1 MKTLLVLN
9 PTVAAALTVA
19 ASLLL
24 AAAPAVR
31 AADVVGQPAAAFTLP
46 ARGGGAPVTLAA
58 LRGQVVMV
66 NFWASWCGPCREE
79 FPLLDQMYA
88 KYRPMGFTLLG
99 VNVEPD
105 AKNAEGVLA
114 KTPVRFPILLDRDNS
129 LSKLYR
135 IDGMPST
142 VLIDRNGVV
151 RWTHR
156 GYKSGDENE
165 YLDQLRA
172 LLREK

>member
-1 MKTLLVLN
+1 MKISRFPITPAVVLAA
-9 PTVAAALTVA
+9 AAALALAVPA
-19 ASLLL
+19 AT
-24 AAAPAVR
+24 R

-46 ARGGGAPVTLAA
+46 VRGAAAPLSLAA
-58 LRGQVVMV
+58 LRGQVVMI

-88 KYRPMGFTLLG
+88 KYRPMGFALLG
-99 VNVEPD
+99 VNVEPE
-105 AKNAEGVLA
+105 AKDAEGFLA
-114 KTPVRFPILLDRDNS
+114 KTPVRFPILFDRDNS
-129 LSKLYR
+129 LTRLYR
-135 IDGMPST
+135 VDGMPST
-142 VLIDRNGVV
+142 VLIDRKGVV
-151 RWTHR
+151 RWIHR

>member
-1 MKTLLVLN
+1 MKTLRIAISTTAAPALA
-9 PTVAAALTVA
+9 AAALLV
-19 ASLLL
+19 L
-24 AAAPAVR
+24 AAPAAR
-31 AADVVGQPAAAFTLP
+31 GADVVGQPAAAFTLP
-46 ARGGGAPVTLAA
+46 ARGGAPVSLAA

-99 VNVEPD
+99 VNVEPE
-105 AKNAEGVLA
+105 AKDAEGFLA
-114 KTPVRFPILLDRDNS
+114 KTPVRFPILLDRDNT
-129 LSKLYR
+129 LTKLYR
-135 IDGMPST
+135 VDGMPST

-151 RWTHR
+151 RWMHR
-156 GYKSGDENE
+156 GYKAGDENE